1 MGNKRLDQLSAGL
14 FESWG
19 AAEVRG
25 VRFDQYGIEVV
36 LADEHTQPVSQF
48 GLTVIRPVLMRW
60 LYGLSLFSRWIG
72 RTGKPAQLLN
82 RTEPDSVG
90 LAQSA
95 IDGPR
100 FGNAHLSATDKGRRI
115 CGVSVAVADEPLRQG
130 ILIDGGLENPSI
142 GVRVRQAVL
151 NCCFDTR
158 TAPPLSDAKQR
169 GVCDVPAS
177 IQELQISG

>member
-1 MGNKRLDQLSAGL
+1 M
-14 FESWG
+14 
-19 AAEVRG
+19 
-25 VRFDQYGIEVV
+25 
-36 LADEHTQPVSQF
+36 
-48 GLTVIRPVLMRW
+48 RPVLMRW
-60 LYGLSLFSRWIG
+60 LYGLFLFPGGIR
-72 RTGKPAQLLN
+72 RAGKPAQLLYG
-82 RTEPDSVG
+82 TKPDSVG

-100 FGNAHLSATDKGRRI
+100 FCHTHLGPANQWRDIGRI
-115 CGVSVAVADEPLRQG
+115 GVAVADETLRQG

-169 GVCDVPAS
+169 GV
-177 IQELQISG
+177 

>member
-60 LYGLSLFSRWIG
+60 LYGLALFSRWIW

-100 FGNAHLSATDKGRRI
+100 FGNAHLGATDKGRRI
-115 CGVSVAVADEPLRQG
+115 CGVSIAISDKSPRATRPVDCRFEHPAVGCRIA
-130 ILIDGGLENPSI
+130 
-142 GVRVRQAVL
+142 
-151 NCCFDTR
+151 
-158 TAPPLSDAKQR
+158 
-169 GVCDVPAS
+169 
-177 IQELQISG
+177 

>member
-60 LYGLSLFSRWIG
+60 LYGLALFSRWIW

-82 RTEPDSVG
+82 GTKPDSISFAERSVDCSR
-90 LAQSA
+90 LC
-95 IDGPR
+95 DT
-100 FGNAHLSATDKGRRI
+100 HLSATDQRRDVGRI
-115 CGVSVAVADEPLRQG
+115 SVSVTDK
-130 ILIDGGLENPSI
+130 S
-142 GVRVRQAVL
+142 
-151 NCCFDTR
+151 F
-158 TAPPLSDAKQR
+158 
-169 GVCDVPAS
+169 
-177 IQELQISG
+177 